1 MGKGKKKKSEPPPH
15 VDCPEAPVFH
25 PTAEEWA
32 DPLRY
37 IAEVVR

>member
-1 MGKGKKKKSEPPPH
+1 MGKKKKERAPPPH
-15 VDCPEAPVFH
+15 LALPEAPVFH
-25 PTAEEWA
+25 PTEEEWS